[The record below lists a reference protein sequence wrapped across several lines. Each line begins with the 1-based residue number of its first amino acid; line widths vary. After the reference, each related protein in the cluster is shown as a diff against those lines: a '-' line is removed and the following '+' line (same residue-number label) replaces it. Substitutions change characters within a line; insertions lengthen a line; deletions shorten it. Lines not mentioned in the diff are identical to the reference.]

1 VLVVAKEKMRREG
14 FWWRLSKAEER
25 KIGMRVVGEGGEGR
39 VAMEV
44 DGRLSSRGWWW

>member
-1 VLVVAKEKMRREG
+1 VAKKKKMRREG

-25 KIGMRVVGEGGEGR
+25 RMGMTVVEEGGEGR

-44 DGRLSSRGWWW
+44 DGRLSPGGWWW

>member
-1 VLVVAKEKMRREG
+1 MCVLVVAKKKRVRREG

-25 KIGMRVVGEGGEGR
+25 RMGMRVVGEGGEGC

-44 DGRLSSRGWWW
+44 DERLSPGG